1 MQKFTE
7 EEYHSYRTLHS
18 GMRWI
23 DDTTTPLIDEQG
35 NYYGYKILLF
45 VGNIAFSVPN
55 PYPKYRVENNEWVA
69 EERTYLDIPRYSFVS
84 PVIPAVW
91 GDYFLETLAP
101 MDDSNR
107 FGIYSLKAIDNTDMY
122 LYGFD
127 HLYGISDLV
136 RTLQMVGQSDFM
148 RVLVKLV
155 LSGTIIEGESGYRSS
170 QATIAGVCPMN
181 STNFGWYAPGEFVEM
196 SLRKDVR
203 YGNWKSSQDHSGST
217 SPFTDNYP
225 NPY

>member
-1 MQKFTE
+1 
-7 EEYHSYRTLHS
+7 
-18 GMRWI
+18 MRWI
-23 DDTTTPLIDEQG
+23 DDTITPLIDEQG

-45 VGNIAFSVPN
+45 VGNIAFSIPH
-55 PYPKYRVENNEWVA
+55 PYLKYPLRDNEWVLDG
-69 EERTYLDIPRYSFVS
+69 ERTHLDIPHYSFVS

-91 GDYFLETLAP
+91 DDYFLETLAP
-101 MDDSNR
+101 MDESNR

-127 HLYGISDLV
+127 HPYGMSDLV
-136 RTLQMVGQSDFM
+136 RALQMVGQSDFM

-170 QATIAGVCPMN
+170 QATIAGVSAMKCTDFM
-181 STNFGWYAPGEFVEM
+181 WYTPGEFVEAYK
-196 SLRKDVR
+196 RKDVR
-203 YGNWKSSQDHSGST
+203 YGNWKSSQDHSGSA

-225 NPY
+225 LP